1 MSYLPSLVLV
11 SRLKCPFSQKW
22 SELGP
27 GGQSLHG
34 KDAQFGWGP
43 RVDLGLPELQGWG
56 RSQGRVHQ
64 ELFEVHG
71 GMLNNSMSF
80 F

>member
-1 MSYLPSLVLV
+1 MSYLPSVVLV

-34 KDAQFGWGP
+34 EDAQFGWGP
-43 RVDLGLPELQGWG
+43 RVDFGLPELQ
-56 RSQGRVHQ
+56 VD
-64 ELFEVHG
+64 LF
-71 GMLNNSMSF
+71 
-80 F
+80 